1 MTSTSTFNKQDI
13 SFNDQIIKI
22 LDLGKVNTTDT
33 VLHFGA
39 GFDVDS
45 NMEIQQH
52 ETYVPTLTELLI
64 EWFTWSEQNESPC
77 YTGVDTNP
85 EKIETLSNKFINQE
99 FAISSMQEF
108 LDNLNDL
115 EFDVKSYEW
124 TLITGIFD
132 KPIYGDKQYE
142 FIQTTIET
150 CQKFTSKGLLF
161 TIEEKP
167 IEDFTYS
174 IIYLYT
180 LLITLYDKVLIQ
192 KTSNNQYIFFI
203 LF

>member
-1 MTSTSTFNKQDI
+1 MTSTSTFNNQDI
-13 SFNDQIIKI
+13 SFNEEIIKI
-22 LDLGKVNTTDT
+22 LNLGKVNTTDT

-39 GFDVDS
+39 VFDVDS
-45 NMEIQQH
+45 NIEIQQH

-64 EWFTWSEQNESPC
+64 DTFPL
-77 YTGVDTNP
+77 YTGVDINP

-115 EFDVKSYEW
+115 GFEVKPYEW
-124 TLITGIFD
+124 TIITGIFD

-150 CQKFTSKGLLF
+150 CQKFTSKGILF
-161 TIEEKP
+161 TIEETP
-167 IEDFTYS
+167 TEEFTYS
-174 IIYLYT
+174 IVYLYT
-180 LLITLYDKVLIQ
+180 VLSVLYNRVLLSKV
-192 KTSNNQYIFFI
+192 SNNQYIFSI